1 MPVKNH
7 HEQNAFL
14 LACRR
19 ILEQHPQAIG
29 VAFKWLD
36 CGCSMLCGVS
46 PQGDPLGRLV
56 HVSAQPSDGKGS
68 QKTICLQCRK
78 DGGLSR
84 VVWQGIHW
92 PGTENELPDRELR
105 LVIGRS
111 VFGPGYT
118 E

>member
-14 LACRR
+14 LACRQ
-19 ILEQHPQAIG
+19 ILERHPRAIG

-36 CGCSMLCGVS
+36 CGCSLLCGVS
-46 PQGDPLGRLV
+46 PKGEPVGSLV
-56 HVSAQPSDGKGS
+56 HVSGQPAGKS
-68 QKTICLQCRK
+68 RQQPVCLQCRR

-92 PGTENELPDRELR
+92 PGTEIELPDRELR
-105 LVIGRS
+105 LEIGRR

>member
-14 LACRR
+14 LACRQ
-19 ILEQHPQAIG
+19 ILDHHPQAIG
-29 VAFKWLD
+29 VAFKL
-36 CGCSMLCGVS
+36 LCGVS
-46 PQGDPLGRLV
+46 PGGEPVGRLV
-56 HVSAQPSDGKGS
+56 HVSGQPSGKSGP
-68 QKTICLQCRK
+68 KPVCLQCRK

-92 PGTENELPDRELR
+92 PGTESELPDRELR
-105 LVIGRS
+105 LKIGRR

>member
-19 ILEQHPQAIG
+19 ILDNHPQAIG

-36 CGCSMLCGVS
+36 CGCSLLCGVS
-46 PQGDPLGRLV
+46 SRGDPVGRLV
-56 HVSAQPSDGKGS
+56 HVSGQPAGQSRHRPV
-68 QKTICLQCRK
+68 CLQCRR

-92 PGTENELPDRELR
+92 PGAEDELPERALR
-105 LVIGRS
+105 LEIGRK